1 MIKLIPMP
9 KALTEP
15 LKFGDNKQL
24 EALWILKTIRGEEA
38 KAEKLKKNYQ
48 VVFFKGKKP
57 LFEMTVANKNIAD
70 NIAIKMHDF
79 DDKKWDFDKIRHGK
93 MKGGS

>member
-1 MIKLIPMP
+1 MIPMP

-15 LKFGDNKQL
+15 LKFGDSKQL
-24 EALWILKTIRGEEA
+24 EALWILKRIRGEEA
-38 KAEKLKKNYQ
+38 RAANLKKNYQ
-48 VVFFKGKKP
+48 VVFFKGKMP
-57 LFEMTVANKNIAD
+57 LFEMAVANKNIAD
-70 NIAIKMHDF
+70 NIAMKMHGL